1 MIYGGDRVSFDSNI
15 PGLLRL
21 SLCVFTYIYDFHM
34 WFGVYVYSMNC
45 RLDPTTSWCK
55 ANLQVC
61 RHPHVADATQLLLLN
76 TLPRLVILSGQADT
90 RSLYLLPIHPGP
102 DAHPCMLPLCLHFPY
117 YLVCYLYP
125 RSLVSL
131 ATQDRVRAKTE
142 KARRTSLR
150 SPFLCAISNAF
161 SSFVILSVVVGTDG
175 EEVTGDIVCS
185 FVVEDTRRRLG

>member
-1 MIYGGDRVSFDSNI
+1 
-15 PGLLRL
+15 
-21 SLCVFTYIYDFHM
+21 M

-45 RLDPTTSWCK
+45 RLGPTTSWCK
-55 ANLQVC
+55 TNLQVC
-61 RHPHVADATQLLLLN
+61 RHPHVADATQPLLLN

-90 RSLYLLPIHPGP
+90 RSLITCYQYIPGP

-117 YLVCYLYP
+117 YLVCYLYL

-131 ATQDRVRAKTE
+131 ATQNKVRAKTE

-150 SPFLCAISNAF
+150 SPFLRAISNAI

-175 EEVTGDIVCS
+175 EEVTGDFVCS